1 MTPEVAALIVHFQ
14 RPDLTEAIVGDL
26 LTLAPTRLAAIVVL
40 DNGSPQPWQPP
51 RSLVAAARH
60 SQVDLRCVRCDH
72 PGGFAMAVNA
82 ARRHT
87 DAAVL
92 ALVNNDVRLIG
103 DPFPALL
110 TRMAAGASLVGPRVT
125 FPDGR
130 YQLSWGRDLSL
141 AEERR
146 ERRRFHA
153 QHRGEAGPLD
163 RDVPDA
169 RPVDWVSGAFLCVD
183 ADAFDMVGGLDE
195 GFTFYY
201 EDVDFCRRLRA
212 AGGAVWYEPAVQV
225 QHALNATHT
234 AVTTPGAGSA
244 APRLMRA
251 RAAGHVRYYARHHGT
266 GSTLVIRGW
275 ESARALLSAR
285 RRPLRQTGGLLAAV
299 WTASGAPASLTPR
312 AAPAGHAVDAVVPAP
327 TSSHPPRSA

>member
-1 MTPEVAALIVHFQ
+1 VTSEVAALIVHFQ
-14 RPDLTEAIVGDL
+14 RADLTEAIVSDL
-26 LTLAPTRLAAIVVL
+26 LSLAPTRLAAVVVI
-40 DNGSPQPWQPP
+40 DNGSPEPWQPP
-51 RSLVAAARH
+51 PPLLDAAHRA
-60 SQVDLRCVRCDH
+60 QVDLRCVRSDH

-92 ALVNNDVRLIG
+92 ALVYNDVRLTG

-110 TRMAAGASLVGPRVT
+110 SRLATGAALVGPRIT

-153 QHRGEAGPLD
+153 QHRGEQGPAD

-169 RPVDWVSGAFLCVD
+169 RPVDWVSGAFLCIS
-183 ADAFDMVGGLDE
+183 ARAFDMVGGLDE

-201 EDVDFCRRLRA
+201 EDVDLCRRLRT
-212 AGGAVWYEPAVQV
+212 AGAAVWYEPAAVV

-234 AVTTPGAGSA
+234 DVSTAGAGSA
-244 APRLMRA
+244 AALRLMRA
-251 RAAGHVRYYARHHGT
+251 RAAGHVRYYARHNGV
-266 GSTLVIRGW
+266 GATLTVCGW
-275 ESARALLSAR
+275 ETARTLRTAHLRSLTQTGALLSSVWAAAGTPALTAGR
-285 RRPLRQTGGLLAAV
+285 GSGAGGPLR
-299 WTASGAPASLTPR
+299 
-312 AAPAGHAVDAVVPAP
+312 
-327 TSSHPPRSA
+327 